1 MRQLCGCM
9 GWGLRVD
16 REGNLHDTFPAPG
29 EPVCWPRTPWHVKVR
44 RPRKRLARGRR
55 LLRGTLGAGKRLIQ
69 ACRPMRVSRAGRV
82 RRGWA
87 GRERRV
93 RLREGRRGA
102 PRGQTARR
110 A

>member
-16 REGNLHDTFPAPG
+16 REGNLHDTFPVPG
-29 EPVCWPRTPWHVKVR
+29 EPACWPRTPWHVKVR

-69 ACRPMRVSRAGRV
+69 ACRPMRVSRAAYAPGLGR
-82 RRGWA
+82 A
-87 GRERRV
+87 
-93 RLREGRRGA
+93 
-102 PRGQTARR
+102 
-110 A
+110 